1 MQFYWLIKDFKNAHF
16 YQEGSSYFKSILCL
30 EKKWMRNNFQTQKFV
45 KIMVFMSTI
54 WMLNTY
60 FFSSFFS
67 IHILLQVALSTLSR
81 TFLHQTHQF
90 IRYIFFSYLNKGDS
104 FVSCSTITKHRWLSS
119 LVHNNN
125 FVILFKAFINTL
137 TSTLQASLTH
147 SKPVLHVLGFCYCR
161 IQLLTAFFSCILT
174 SVV

>member
-90 IRYIFFSYLNKGDS
+90 IRYIFFLTLTKVTVLLVVPPSQSTDGFLLWY
-104 FVSCSTITKHRWLSS
+104 TITILSFYLKPS
-119 LVHNNN
+119 LTLLPV
-125 FVILFKAFINTL
+125 LFKL
-137 TSTLQASLTH
+137 L
-147 SKPVLHVLGFCYCR
+147 LHTQSQCFM
-161 IQLLTAFFSCILT
+161 F
-174 SVV
+174 